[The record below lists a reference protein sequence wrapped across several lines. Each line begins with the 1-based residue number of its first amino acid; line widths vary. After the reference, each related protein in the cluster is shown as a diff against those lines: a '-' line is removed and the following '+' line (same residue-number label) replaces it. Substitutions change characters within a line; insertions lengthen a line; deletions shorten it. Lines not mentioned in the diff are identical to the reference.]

1 MRKRYMPPPSRNLL
15 EFSGVSSVRFHKV
28 NQVISIIVS
37 QVPSLG
43 KELGM
48 IRAVEDKTLDTLS
61 F

>member
-1 MRKRYMPPPSRNLL
+1 MRKRHMPPPSRNLF

-48 IRAVEDKTLDTLS
+48 IRVVLMIKLWVP
-61 F
+61 